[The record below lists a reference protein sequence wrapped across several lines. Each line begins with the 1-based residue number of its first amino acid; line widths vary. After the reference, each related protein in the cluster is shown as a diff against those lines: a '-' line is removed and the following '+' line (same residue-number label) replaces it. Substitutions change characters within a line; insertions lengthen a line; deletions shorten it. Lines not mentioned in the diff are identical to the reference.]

1 MSFDQDFSQFLFSI
15 RNPILDGIFT
25 FFSIIGDKMLVWILL
40 ALIFLLIARNWY
52 FILSFFVGA
61 GSVYVIN
68 SVIKHIVQRERPFT
82 QDPTLIPLLTES
94 SYSFP
99 SGHASSSF
107 LAATI
112 ISYYFPKFRVV
123 LFILAA
129 IIAFSRVYV
138 GVHYLTD
145 VLAGAI
151 EGVVIGLI
159 VCWVI
164 TKIFK
169 KARRA

>member
-1 MSFDQDFSQFLFSI
+1 MTLDQDFSQFLFSI
-15 RNPILDGIFT
+15 RNPILNGIFT
-25 FFSIIGDKMLVWILL
+25 FFSIIGDKMLIWILIAL
-40 ALIFLLIARNWY
+40 FALLIFRNWY
-52 FILSFFVGA
+52 FILSFFIGA

-68 SVIKHIVQRERPFT
+68 SIIKNIVQRERPFI
-82 QDPTLIPLLTES
+82 QDPSLIPLLTES

-112 ISYYFPKFRVV
+112 ISYYFPKSKIWV
-123 LFILAA
+123 FILAA

-145 VLAGAI
+145 ILAGAI
-151 EGVVIGLI
+151 EGVIIGLV
-159 VCWVI
+159 VCWI
-164 TKIFK
+164 ISKIFK